1 MIQEWSRKQF
11 VSHIVPYIAWME
23 GITHSTH
30 PFHHCGQKCVEN
42 HIVSILHFQ
51 FLVWGKRSYFYM
63 LQTWITAHDC
73 TRVVTT
79 MAIVEKCL
87 AQFGQGRSSDLIKS
101 QVEHGCSLHLPDIN
115 TANLDGWSSIV
126 EEENIGIWFI
136 GYGWVG
142 SHVDC
147 HAPTLYKSL
156 NHRLIHLQNI
166 SQCLGFYIIKIHI
179 FYTW

>member
-1 MIQEWSRKQF
+1 MIQETVRL
-11 VSHIVPYIAWME
+11 P
-23 GITHSTH
+23 HSAIHSLDGRYH
-30 PFHHCGQKCVEN
+30 PFHPPIPPLRPKMCRKPYSFNSTFSVPSLGE
-42 HIVSILHFQ
+42 
-51 FLVWGKRSYFYM
+51 RSYFYM